1 MSTLFDEYTDFTFS
15 RMEFTHN
22 ICQCISSSH
31 KCFVVLVKRIFW
43 VEKSTLK
50 LPEKL
55 MLNYDREKFLFQS
68 FFFCSLRLS
77 LPTLRYFFDVFSA
90 ITKWCAQSKY
100 SSHCSQ
106 NAYEM
111 YAKLLKFGLGLRKL
125 IREKETGWVS
135 EAGVRECVCVY
146 IYLVLCDACF
156 TWCQQWVLKVTFA
169 CYLRVNFCG
178 YMLFRSEKNFCWT
191 LRQRPI
197 HLYR

>member
-68 FFFCSLRLS
+68 FFLLSPSLFQLWDI
-77 LPTLRYFFDVFSA
+77 FFILDVFSA

-146 IYLVLCDACF
+146 IY
-156 TWCQQWVLKVTFA
+156 
-169 CYLRVNFCG
+169 
-178 YMLFRSEKNFCWT
+178 
-191 LRQRPI
+191 I
-197 HLYR
+197 